1 VKIKAQAGVLA
12 KLLQIVTRAVSN
24 RSTIQLLSA
33 VLFEAKG
40 GLLKMSATDM
50 ELSISVAGRTEI
62 EEEGRTAIP
71 ARVLLEVVRSL
82 PDGEISLRAEDGKA
96 SLAHGNN
103 LYGFRTYDPKDF
115 PVPAAFPSGAD
126 GSGAPSF
133 AVPIADLADTVQKVL
148 PCVSKDEQR
157 PVLTGVLVSFEDG
170 RVRMVAT
177 DAYRMAM
184 NAASLEGAPAQAGR
198 AIIPGRALK
207 EVARLSELA
216 KEVRVALTENAAMF
230 NVGGVTLSTRLIDGN
245 YPEYRRMLPNAFAEE
260 FSVDRA
266 ALLDSLKR
274 VNLFAGRQTP
284 PVPIR
289 LSFSHPEGTLTGG
302 ELSVSVE
309 SSETGGA
316 VEKVAAEVE
325 EGKEFAAC
333 FNPQYLLD
341 GAASVP
347 AKRVLFRLNDPQKP
361 AVLCDGDAPEG
372 TAPAGDTDAKPGP
385 QKEEKEGEGAGAGS
399 ETSTTTTTTTNAV
412 LDAPGFSY
420 LIMPMRDPTRQK
432 A

>member
-1 VKIKAQAGVLA
+1 MRRGGGRAPTSGRYDATTANGDPSGGTSRVKIKAQAGVLA

-62 EEEGRTAIP
+62 EREGRTAIP

-82 PDGEISLRAEDGKA
+82 PDGEISLEAEDGKA
-96 SLAHGNN
+96 TLAHQKNV
-103 LYGFRTYDPKDF
+103 YDFRTYDPKDF
-115 PVPAAFPSGAD
+115 PVPQAFPSGAE

-198 AIIPGRALK
+198 AIIPYGSRSPTRRGRSREGSSPSRSK
-207 EVARLSELA
+207 ARRREEPSRRSRPRSRRARSSPPASTPNTSSTGRRRSPPNASSSASTIPKSRRCSATGTRPRVPRPEATPTRNPAPRRRRRRA
-216 KEVRVALTENAAMF
+216 KTPAPGARRAQ
-230 NVGGVTLSTRLIDGN
+230 RRRR
-245 YPEYRRMLPNAFAEE
+245 RRMP
-260 FSVDRA
+260 
-266 ALLDSLKR
+266 
-274 VNLFAGRQTP
+274 
-284 PVPIR
+284 
-289 LSFSHPEGTLTGG
+289 
-302 ELSVSVE
+302 
-309 SSETGGA
+309 SSTH
-316 VEKVAAEVE
+316 
-325 EGKEFAAC
+325 
-333 FNPQYLLD
+333 
-341 GAASVP
+341 
-347 AKRVLFRLNDPQKP
+347 R
-361 AVLCDGDAPEG
+361 
-372 TAPAGDTDAKPGP
+372 
-385 QKEEKEGEGAGAGS
+385 GS
-399 ETSTTTTTTTNAV
+399 RT
-412 LDAPGFSY
+412 
-420 LIMPMRDPTRQK
+420 
-432 A
+432 

>member
-24 RSTIQLLSA
+24 RSTIQVLSA
-33 VLFEAKG
+33 VLFEAKE

-62 EEEGRTAIP
+62 EKEGRTAIP
-71 ARVLLEVVRSL
+71 ARVLLEVIRSL
-82 PDGEISLRAEDGKA
+82 PDGEISLEAEDGKA
-96 SLAHGNN
+96 TLAHEKNV
-103 LYGFRTYDPKDF
+103 YDFRTYDPKDF
-115 PVPAAFPSGAD
+115 PVPQAFPSGAGGAGE
-126 GSGAPSF
+126 GSSF
-133 AVPIADLADTVQKVL
+133 AVPIGDLADTVQKVL
-148 PCVSKDEQR
+148 PCISKDEQR

-184 NAASLEGAPAQAGR
+184 NAAALEGASSEAGQ

-216 KEVRVALTENAAMF
+216 KEVRIALTENAAMF

-245 YPEYRRMLPNAFAEE
+245 YPEYRRMLPDAFAEE

-309 SSETGGA
+309 SSEMGGA

-325 EGKEFAAC
+325 EGKEFTAC

-347 AKRVLFRLNDPQKP
+347 AKRVLFRLNDPHKT
-361 AVLCDGDAPEG
+361 AILSGADGPGETAPEG
-372 TAPAGDTDAKPGP
+372 NTGGRPGP
-385 QKEEKEGEGAGAGS
+385 EKGGEGANAES
-399 ETSTTTTTTTNAV
+399 ETSTTSRTNAV
-412 LDAPGFSY
+412 LDAAGFSY
-420 LIMPMRDPTRQK
+420 LIMPMRDPSRQK

>member
-1 VKIKAQAGVLA
+1 MKIKAQAGVLA
-12 KLLQIVTRAVSN
+12 KLLGIVTRAVSN
-24 RSTIQLLSA
+24 RSTIQVLSA

-50 ELSISVAGRTEI
+50 EISISVAGRTEI

-82 PDGEISLRAEDGKA
+82 PDGEISLEAEDGKA
-96 SLAHGNN
+96 TLAHRTNV
-103 LYGFRTYDPKDF
+103 YDFRTYGPEDF
-115 PVPAAFPSGAD
+115 PVPQAFPSGAGGAEG
-126 GSGAPSF
+126 GSSF
-133 AVPIADLADTVQKVL
+133 AVPIGDLADTVQKVL

-184 NAASLEGAPAQAGR
+184 NAAALEGASAEAGR

-207 EVARLSELA
+207 EVARLSDLA
-216 KEVRVALTENAAMF
+216 KEVRIALTENAAMF
-230 NVGGVTLSTRLIDGN
+230 LVGGVTLSTRLIDGN
-245 YPEYRRMLPNAFAEE
+245 YPEYRRMLPNGFAEE

-309 SSETGGA
+309 SSDTGGA
-316 VEKVAAEVE
+316 VEKVAAEVG
-325 EGKEFAAC
+325 EGKEFTAC

-347 AKRVLFRLNDPQKP
+347 AKRVLFRLNDPHKP
-361 AVLCDGDAPEG
+361 AVLCDAGAPEG
-372 TAPAGDTDAKPGP
+372 TTPAGDAEAKPEP
-385 QKEEKEGEGAGAGS
+385 EKEQKGEGADAGD
-399 ETSTTTTTTTNAV
+399 ETSTTATTTHAV
-412 LDAPGFSY
+412 LDASGFSY
-420 LIMPMRDPTRQK
+420 VIMPMRDPSRQQ

>member
-1 VKIKAQAGVLA
+1 MKIKAQAGVLA

-24 RSTIQLLSA
+24 RPTIQVLSA

-62 EEEGRTAIP
+62 EQEGRTAIP
-71 ARVLLEVVRSL
+71 TRVLLEVVRSL
-82 PDGEISLRAEDGKA
+82 PDGEISLEAQDGKA
-96 SLAHGNN
+96 TLAHEKNV
-103 LYGFRTYDPKDF
+103 YDFRTYDPKDF
-115 PVPAAFPSGAD
+115 PVPQAFPSGAGGPG
-126 GSGAPSF
+126 GSSF
-133 AVPIADLADTVQKVL
+133 AVPIGDLADTVQKVL

-184 NAASLEGAPAQAGR
+184 NAAALEGASAEAGQ

-216 KEVRVALTENAAMF
+216 KEVRIALTENAAMF
-230 NVGGVTLSTRLIDGN
+230 LVGGVTLSTRLIDGN
-245 YPEYRRMLPNAFAEE
+245 YPEYRRMLPDAFAEE

-302 ELSVSVE
+302 ELAISVE
-309 SSETGGA
+309 SSEMGGA

-325 EGKEFAAC
+325 EGKEFTAC
-333 FNPQYLLD
+333 FKPHYLLD

-347 AKRVLFRLNDPQKP
+347 AKRVLFRLNDPEKT
-361 AVLCDGDAPEG
+361 AVLCGADGPRETAAEG
-372 TAPAGDTDAKPGP
+372 NTGGNPGS
-385 QKEEKEGEGAGAGS
+385 EKGGEGADAGAAES
-399 ETSTTTTTTTNAV
+399 ETVTKTNTV
-412 LDAPGFSY
+412 LDAAGFSY
-420 LIMPMRDPTRQK
+420 LIMPMRDPSRQRT
-432 A
+432 